1 VAGPVAHVR
10 GRNQKELK
18 VDDSRVRKQ
27 RLHQLIDLAR
37 VSRGW
42 SRAKLAKSLGRDP
55 TKIFPESGNPKA
67 DFLIRLAEVLGWP
80 VGDVMEAVWGTV
92 DPAISPA
99 HEQALDAGDEALTF
113 AQLQR
118 RVQVAYQDGDYERI
132 VAIARRMESVARN
145 DTDRGYAC
153 AFEASGWDGLGRY
166 VQEAAAAKRGLA
178 LREIPQLLRNI
189 LRADLA
195 NAWYSLWD
203 LTPALGTAELL
214 VQWYEQNKP
223 TERRDWKRPAFVHY
237 VRGNTHR
244 RLAAQEPD
252 AKAHHCAEG
261 LADLHKAADLY
272 ESLAA
277 DLSDDNLLG
286 IANTCRGGI
295 IELEFESGQRSAES
309 ALDMLSDGMAGVDR
323 DRSLTGD
330 RLEAVGWRCIFA
342 LNVALRSLEGAEL
355 QRAAAPF
362 LNTAF
367 MVAERLNNWAM
378 RERAFSTQFLLHR
391 HITEV
396 AGIDVPY
403 TIDDT
408 DRVMIT
414 ATMGRFP
421 CFRPTGWQIL
431 ETATVVEAPASRPRA
446 AASDHR

>member
-1 VAGPVAHVR
+1 M
-10 GRNQKELK
+10 
-18 VDDSRVRKQ
+18 DDSRVRKQ

-80 VGDVMEAVWGTV
+80 VGDVMEAVWGEV
-92 DPAISPA
+92 DPALTPGR
-99 HEQALDAGDEALTF
+99 EQALNSTPEEESF

-118 RVQVAYQDGDYERI
+118 RVQFAYQDGDYERI
-132 VAIARRMESVARN
+132 VTIARKMESVARN
-145 DTDRGYAC
+145 DMDRGYAC

-166 VQEAAAAKRGLA
+166 VQEATAAKRGLA
-178 LREIPQLLRNI
+178 LRDIPQLLRNI

-214 VQWYEQNKP
+214 VQWYEQNQP

-244 RLAAQEPD
+244 RLAAQEPE
-252 AKAHHCAEG
+252 AKQHHCEVG
-261 LADLHKAADLY
+261 LADLRKAADLY
-272 ESLAA
+272 ESLSV
-277 DLSDDNLLG
+277 DLDDDNLAG

-295 IELEFESGQRSAES
+295 IELEYQAGRRSASS
-309 ALDMLSDGMAGVDR
+309 ALDLLSEGLSQVER
-323 DRSLTGD
+323 DRTLAGD
-330 RLEAVGWRCIFA
+330 RLESLGWRCIFA
-342 LNVALRSLEGAEL
+342 LNVAMHSMEGTEL
-355 QRAAAPF
+355 QKAAAPF

-367 MVAERLNNWAM
+367 SVAERLNNWAM
-378 RERAFSTQFLLHR
+378 RERAFSTQFMLHR
-391 HITEV
+391 HLSEAT
-396 AGIDVPY
+396 GIEVPY

-408 DRVMIT
+408 DRTMIT

-431 ETATVVEAPASRPRA
+431 ETATVIESKNGLR
-446 AASDHR
+446 H

>member
-1 VAGPVAHVR
+1 
-10 GRNQKELK
+10 LK

-67 DFLIRLAEVLGWP
+67 DFLIKLAEVLGWP
-80 VGDVMEAVWGTV
+80 VGDVMEAVWGST
-92 DPAISPA
+92 DPALTPGRDKAPA
-99 HEQALDAGDEALTF
+99 ETEEESF
-113 AQLQR
+113 VQLQR
-118 RVQVAYQDGDYERI
+118 RVQAAYHDGDYERI
-132 VAIARRMESVARN
+132 VAIARKMDAVARN
-145 DTDRGYAC
+145 DMDRAYAC

-166 VQEAAAAKRGLA
+166 VQEAAAAKRGLE
-178 LREIPQLLRNI
+178 LREVPPTLRNI

-214 VQWYEQNKP
+214 AQWYESNPP

-244 RLAAQEPD
+244 RLAAQEPESKD
-252 AKAHHCAEG
+252 YHCKAG

-272 ESLAA
+272 ESLAV
-277 DLSDDNLLG
+277 DLNDDNLAG

-295 IELEFESGQRSAES
+295 IELEFEAGLRSSES
-309 ALDMLSDGMAGVDR
+309 ALDELSAGLMGVQHD
-323 DRSLTGD
+323 DTLAGD
-330 RLEAVGWRCIFA
+330 RLESLGWRCIFA
-342 LNVALRSLEGAEL
+342 LNVAMRSMSDTEL

-367 MVAERLNNWAM
+367 VVAERLNNWAM

-391 HITEV
+391 HLSEAT
-396 AGIDVPY
+396 GIELPY
-403 TIDDT
+403 TINDT
-408 DRVMIT
+408 DRTMIT

-421 CFRPTGWQIL
+421 CFRPTGWRIL
-431 ETATVVEAPASRPRA
+431 ETAQLIESKPGIRL
-446 AASDHR
+446 

>member
-1 VAGPVAHVR
+1 M
-10 GRNQKELK
+10 
-18 VDDSRVRKQ
+18 DDSRARKE

-67 DFLIRLAEVLGWP
+67 DFLIKLAEVLGWP
-80 VGDVMEAVWGTV
+80 VGDVMEAVWGST
-92 DPAISPA
+92 DPALTPGRTGMPA
-99 HEQALDAGDEALTF
+99 DADDDSYI
-113 AQLQR
+113 QLQR
-118 RVQVAYQDGDYERI
+118 RVQQAYQDGDYERI
-132 VAIARRMESVARN
+132 VALARKMEAIATN
-145 DTDRGYAC
+145 DTYRGYAC

-166 VQEAAAAKRGLA
+166 VQEAAAAKRGLE
-178 LREIPQLLRNI
+178 LRDLPSNLRNI

-214 VQWYEQNKP
+214 AQWYEQNPP

-244 RLAAQEPD
+244 RLAAMEPD
-252 AKAHHCAEG
+252 AKNYHCKAG

-272 ESLAA
+272 ESLAV
-277 DLSDDNLLG
+277 DLNDENLAG

-295 IELEFESGQRSAES
+295 IELEFESNLRSADS
-309 ALDMLSDGMAGVDR
+309 ALDELSAGLLAVQHDEA
-323 DRSLTGD
+323 LIGD
-330 RLEAVGWRCIFA
+330 RLESLGWRCIFA
-342 LNVALRSLEGAEL
+342 LNVAMRSLDGTEL
-355 QRAAAPF
+355 QRDAAPF

-367 MVAERLNNWAM
+367 IVAERLNNWAM

-391 HITEV
+391 HLSEAT
-396 AGIDVPY
+396 GIDFPY
-403 TIDDT
+403 TIDDA
-408 DRVMIT
+408 DRTMIT

-421 CFRPTGWQIL
+421 CFRPTGWRIL
-431 ETATVVEAPASRPRA
+431 ETAQLIESKPGIRQ
-446 AASDHR
+446 